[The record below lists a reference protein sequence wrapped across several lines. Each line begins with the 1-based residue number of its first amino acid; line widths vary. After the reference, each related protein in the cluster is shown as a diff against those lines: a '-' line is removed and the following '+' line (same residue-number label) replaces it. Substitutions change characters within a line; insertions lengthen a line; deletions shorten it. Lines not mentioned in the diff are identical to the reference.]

1 MDKTEMGLGKIL
13 PFLHK
18 LKPTHRAGA
27 WAVLE
32 MERPHGEPQNN
43 YGLAQSK
50 ETSSLFGCVLGLEE
64 VEKGCTET
72 LDPCASC
79 ALTGQT
85 AVDRFLS

>member
-1 MDKTEMGLGKIL
+1 MGLGKIL

-18 LKPTHRAGA
+18 LKATHRAGT

-32 MERPHGEPQNN
+32 TDRPRGVPQNN
-43 YGLAQSK
+43 DGLAPSK

-64 VEKGCTET
+64 VKKGCTET